1 MPTIIDLVDYIIAL
15 KQQLQQREQQIQQL
29 QADVDH
35 LNKAKK

>member
-15 KQQLQQREQQIQQL
+15 KQEIQKKDQIIEQ
-29 QADVDH
+29 